1 MTKLRLSDLKPNQTA
16 TIKAI
21 EESGQAKRRIMEMGL
36 VRGSRVRVICR
47 APLGDPIEVEVRDYK
62 LSLRRRDAE
71 NIIITEGA

>member
-1 MTKLRLSDLKPNQTA
+1 MAKLRLSDLKPNQIA
-16 TIKAI
+16 TVKAI
-21 EESGQAKRRIMEMGL
+21 EEAGQAKRRIMEMGL
-36 VRGSRVRVICR
+36 VRGSRIRVICR